1 MLPVASP
8 GNKGF
13 QVSGFRCQEKP
24 LESFLLHPSVLDA
37 TTLRGYLETAN
48 TEDI

>member
-8 GNKGF
+8 ATD
-13 QVSGFRCQEKP
+13 GFRCQEKP
-24 LESFLLHPSVLDA
+24 FESFLLHPSVLDA
-37 TTLRGYLETAN
+37 TTSRGYLETAN